1 VTAVK
6 TLQQLPQLFRYADV
20 EKFTGNANVFLT
32 RALQN
37 GLVERIARGV
47 YVNAFLKNRPE
58 IEEIA
63 CYLRTPSYISCEW
76 ALNRHGVILQ
86 SPVVCTVLTLSTAVG
101 SARSLP
107 YGGVTIEFSHLAARL
122 FTGFE
127 ARSGFNLALPEKA
140 LLDTIYLRKTIPFRD
155 ELDLALLDRK
165 RLNLLAK
172 NFPGPT
178 RKLVQEL
185 ISPAEHIALISRILH
200 H

>member
-6 TLQQLPQLFRYADV
+6 ILQQLPQLFRCADV
-20 EKFTGNANVFLT
+20 EKFTGNANVFLM
-32 RALQN
+32 RALKS

-58 IEEIA
+58 IEEVA

-76 ALNRHGVILQ
+76 ALNRHGVLLQ

-101 SARSLP
+101 SARNLP
-107 YGGVTIEFSHLAARL
+107 YGGATIEFSHLAARL

-127 ARSGFNLALPEKA
+127 TRGGFNLALPEKA
-140 LLDTIYLRKTIPFRD
+140 LLDTIYLRKAIPFRD
-155 ELDLALLDRK
+155 ELDLALLDRR

-178 RKLVQEL
+178 RKLVREL
-185 ISPAEHIALISRILH
+185 ISPAEDAERAQE
-200 H
+200 